1 MFFVPFTAKLYSKG
15 SRHFLL
21 AQLRH
26 FQRSRSFPLFSL
38 TRSPFHHH
46 HAFRED
52 FVFDGVAN
60 RRVSLNISWG
70 KDAISL
76 LLGLAS
82 RSISLAVLGIEDIA
96 EKELGVA
103 KTGEV
108 DGM

>member
-21 AQLRH
+21 AQIRH
-26 FQRSRSFPLFSL
+26 IQRSRSFPLFSL
-38 TRSPFHHH
+38 TRSPFHH

-70 KDAISL
+70 KDAILL

-82 RSISLAVLGIEDIA
+82 RSISLAGLGIEDIT

-108 DGM
+108 DAM